1 MKNILIYSL
10 SIVLFASCQS
20 KQNEVP
26 SEQVV
31 TEENTLVLNA
41 EQLKNIK
48 IVTSELSMKPIGN
61 IIKAI
66 GLIDVP
72 PRSMVN
78 ISTPYGG
85 YLKFTRLLPG
95 QKVREGEILAV
106 IEDQQFI
113 QLEKEYLSIK
123 NKLELLTIDFQKQ
136 KELYQQK
143 AIAEKTFL
151 EAKSNLEVMKI
162 DFKATEEKLKL
173 IGINTKDLTTDK
185 ISSKVELKSPIN
197 GYVSKVNFNVGK
209 YLSPNDVLF
218 ELINPDD
225 IHLNIQIYQKDIQ
238 ALSIGQNVVA
248 YSNEVPDKKYDAE
261 IILIG
266 RDLKDN
272 KAIDVHC
279 HFENENHALLP
290 GMYMNVEIESSLK
303 QAYAISNIAIQRFEN
318 KEYLVR
324 SLEGSKYELISVKT
338 GNSENGFTEILNVS
352 DELKSSKIVVEG
364 AYQIL
369 MAMKNKTEEE

>member
-10 SIVLFASCQS
+10 SIILLISCQS
-20 KQNEVP
+20 KQNEATTNTTVD
-26 SEQVV
+26 S
-31 TEENTLVLNA
+31 ENTLVLSS
-41 EQLKNIK
+41 EQINNIK
-48 IVTSELSMKPIGN
+48 ISTSDLSMKPIGH

-66 GLIDVP
+66 GIIDVP

-85 YLKFTRLLPG
+85 YLKYTRLLPG
-95 QKVREGEILAV
+95 QRVKAGETLAI

-113 QLEKEYLSIK
+113 QLERDYLSIK
-123 NKLELLTIDFQKQ
+123 NKLELLSIDFQKQ

-151 EAKSNLEVMKI
+151 ESKSNLEVMKI
-162 DFKATEEKLKL
+162 DLKANEEKLKL
-173 IGINTKDLTTDK
+173 IGINTKELTADK

-238 ALSIGQNVVA
+238 ALSIGQKVVA
-248 YSNEVPDKKYDAE
+248 YSNEFPDKKYDAE

-266 RDLKDN
+266 RDLKEN

-290 GMYMNVEIESSLK
+290 GMYMNVEIESSLR
-303 QAYAISNIAIQRFEN
+303 QAYSIPSLAIQRFEN
-318 KEYLVR
+318 KEYLVKAVD
-324 SLEGSKYELISVKT
+324 SNKYELISIKSGYT
-338 GNSENGFTEILNVS
+338 ENGYTEIMNVS
-352 DELKSSKIVVEG
+352 EELKKSKFVVEG

-369 MAMKNKTEEE
+369 MAMKNKSEEE

>member
-1 MKNILIYSL
+1 MKNIITYTLI
-10 SIVLFASCQS
+10 LFAFTSCQS
-20 KQNEVP
+20 KQESNT
-26 SEQVV
+26 ST
-31 TEENTLVLNA
+31 TETSENTLVLSA
-41 EQLKNIK
+41 DQLKNIE
-48 IVTSELSMKPIGN
+48 ISNTELTMKPISN

-66 GLIDVP
+66 GIIDVP
-72 PRSMVN
+72 PRSLVN

-85 YLKFTRLLPG
+85 YLKYTRLLPG
-95 QKVREGEILAV
+95 QKVKKGETLAI

-113 QLEKEYLSIK
+113 QLEREYLSIK
-123 NKLELLTIDFQKQ
+123 NKLELVTNDFQKQ

-151 EAKSNLEVMKI
+151 EAKSNLEIMRI

-173 IGINTKDLTTDK
+173 IGINTNELSADK
-185 ISSKVELKSPIN
+185 ISSKIELKSPID
-197 GYVSKVNFNVGK
+197 GYVSKVNVNVGK
-209 YLSPNDVLF
+209 YLSSNDVLF

-238 ALSIGQNVVA
+238 ALSIGQKVTA
-248 YSNEVPDKKYDAE
+248 FSNEFADKKYNAE

-266 RDLKDN
+266 RDLNEN

-290 GMYMNVEIESSLK
+290 GMYMNVEIESSLH
-303 QAYAISNIAIQRFEN
+303 QALAIPSSSIQRYEN
-318 KEYLVR
+318 KEYLIISKDGTTFEMV
-324 SLEGSKYELISVKT
+324 SIKSGS
-338 GNSENGFTEILNVS
+338 SENGFTEILNVS
-352 DELKSSKIVVEG
+352 DELKKSKIVDKG

-369 MAMKNKTEEE
+369 MAMKNKAEEE